1 MRWVR
6 QLFSRQRR
14 YDDLSVSIREHLEEK
29 TEELMEEG
37 LSREEAMCQARKHFG
52 NVTLIEEQSR
62 EAWQWPAIESVWA
75 DVRSGLRQLRKA
87 PGFAITVV
95 LTMALGIG
103 ANTAIFTLVHA
114 VLLKSL
120 PVGDPQSL
128 YRLGDKEEGSLTAG
142 LQNENGDFDVF
153 SYRLYRH
160 LRESTPEFA
169 ELAAMQIGPNP
180 IGVRRGSD
188 IAVTR
193 ASEVV
198 SGNYFRTLGV
208 GAFAGRTLTDDD
220 DRLGAP
226 PAAVMSYQ
234 SWQTAYAA
242 DPSVIGATFYLQS
255 QPVRIVG
262 IAAAGFYG
270 DRLSIDPPA
279 FWIPLAAEPLLLGAN
294 STLEHA
300 DECWLYAIG
309 RVRPGT
315 ALVPLQEKISANLRQ
330 WLLAQDAY
338 TRYGIAKIAPKLH
351 VVLTPAGTGIRDLQQ
366 QTSRELYLLLAI
378 SGFVL
383 LVACANVAN
392 LLLARGGKRRTEIS
406 MRIALGAARRRL
418 IRQMLTES
426 ALLGCLGGLAGLAV
440 AYGGTRLL
448 LALAYPGSPHAAIQ
462 TGPSAAVLGFAFLLS
477 LATGVVFGMAP
488 AWIISHGDPAEA
500 LRSGARLAGDRT
512 GTAQRRL
519 IVVQT
524 ALSLALLAGAGML
537 TRSLVNLEQQDFGI
551 ETANRYVMHLDPQA
565 AGYGPEQL
573 AALIRTLEQ
582 RFGAIPWVERVGVA
596 LYSPLDAQPW
606 SFQVFIP
613 GRPDPGHSTQEVLMD
628 RVSPDFF
635 GAVGQPVIR
644 GRGFTLHDAGGSP
657 PVALVNRTFIRK
669 YFPGEDPIGKRFGN
683 YGQEDPAACEIVGVV
698 ADAKYTDPRKPATPM
713 FFRPILQWQE
723 TLTDPTSISIEN
735 LSHYFGA
742 MVLSVR
748 ATPQNLENTVRRT
761 LADVNPNL
769 SVIDLHSF
777 EFAVASNLNPER
789 LIARLTALFGLLTL
803 AVAAVGLYGA
813 TSYQVSQRAREIG
826 LRMAF
831 GAGRGRVVRLVL
843 LGALMP
849 VALGLAVGVPLVPIG
864 AGFLRHTLYLV
875 QPYDPVSLAAA
886 GLVLSAAA
894 AIAAFIPA
902 RRAAAIDPVRALGS
916 E

>member
-1 MRWVR
+1 MRWIL
-6 QLFSRQRR
+6 QLFSRRRR
-14 YDDLSVSIREHLEEK
+14 YDDLSVSIQEHLQEK
-29 TEELMEEG
+29 TEELMETG
-37 LSREEAMCQARKHFG
+37 LSPEEAMQRARRDFG
-52 NVTLIEEQSR
+52 NITLIEEQSR
-62 EAWQWPAIESVWA
+62 EAWQWPAVESVWA
-75 DVRSGLRQLRKA
+75 DMRYGLRQLRKA
-87 PGFAITVV
+87 PVFAITVV

-128 YRLGDKEEGSLTAG
+128 YRLGDKQEGSLTAG
-142 LQNENGDFDVF
+142 TQNPDGDFDVF

-160 LRESTPEFA
+160 LRQSTPEFV

-188 IAVTR
+188 IPVTQ
-193 ASEVV
+193 ASEFV

-208 GAFAGRTLTDDD
+208 SAFAGRTLTDDD

-226 PAAVMSYQ
+226 PSAVMSYQ
-234 SWQTAYAA
+234 AWQTQYAG
-242 DPSVIGATFYLQS
+242 DPTVIGATFYLQS

-270 DRLSIDPPA
+270 DRVSLDPPA

-294 STLEHA
+294 STLDHA
-300 DECWLYAIG
+300 DECWLYALG

-315 ALVPLQEKISANLRQ
+315 ALGPLQEKISATLRQ
-330 WLLAQDAY
+330 WLLVEDAY
-338 TRYGIAKIAPKLH
+338 VRSGIAKIAPKFH
-351 VVLTPAGTGIRDLQQ
+351 VVLTPAGRGIQDLQQ
-366 QTSRELYLLLAI
+366 QTGRELYLLLAI
-378 SGFVL
+378 SGLVL

-392 LLLARGGKRRTEIS
+392 LLLARGAKRKIEIS

-426 ALLGCLGGLAGLAV
+426 VLLGCMGGLAGLAV
-440 AYGGTRLL
+440 ACAGTRFI
-448 LALAYPGSPHAAIQ
+448 LALAYPGAAHAAIQ
-462 TGPSAAVLGFAFLLS
+462 TAPSAAVLGFAFLLS
-477 LATGVVFGMAP
+477 LLTGVMFGMAP

-512 GTAQRRL
+512 GAAQRWL

-537 TRSLVNLEQQDFGI
+537 TRSLLNLEHQDFGLR
-551 ETANRYVMHLDPQA
+551 TANRYVLHLDPQG

-573 AALIRTLEQ
+573 PALIRALD
-582 RFGAIPWVERVGVA
+582 RKFGAIPWVERVGVA
-596 LYSPLDAQPW
+596 LSSPLDTGQW
-606 SFQVFIP
+606 SFQVSIP
-613 GRPDPGHSTQEVLMD
+613 GRPDPGPNAQEVLMD
-628 RVSPDFF
+628 RVTPDFF
-635 GAVGQPVIR
+635 VAVGQPVIR
-644 GRGFTLHDAGGSP
+644 GRAFTLHDAGGSP
-657 PVALVNRTFIRK
+657 PVALVSQAFVRR
-669 YFPGEDPIGKRFGN
+669 YFPGEDPLGKRFGN
-683 YGQEDPAACEIVGVV
+683 YGPEDTAACEIVGVV
-698 ADAKYTDPRKPATPM
+698 ADAKYADPRRPAPAM

-748 ATPQNLENTVRRT
+748 ATPRDFESTVRRT
-761 LADVNPNL
+761 LAGVNPNL

-777 EFAVASNLNPER
+777 QFAVASNLNPER
-789 LIARLTALFGLLTL
+789 LMARLTALFGLLTL
-803 AVAAVGLYGA
+803 AVAAVGLYGV
-813 TSYQVSQRAREIG
+813 TSYQVSQRSREIG
-826 LRMAF
+826 LRMAC

-843 LGALMP
+843 RGALTP
-849 VALGLAVGVPLVPIG
+849 VALGLALGIPVVLIG
-864 AGFLRHTLYLV
+864 AGFLSHMLYLV
-875 QPYDPVSLAAA
+875 KSYDPVSLAVA
-886 GLVLSAAA
+886 GLVLAGAA
-894 AIAAFIPA
+894 AIAGWIPA